1 MAEVIGTVAAVLQL
15 TQAAATTALQV
26 YEFFS
31 VIHNAPQEISTLSRD
46 VRAFYT
52 LFHNLETSLGSAG
65 VKAAIDRD
73 VEIETAL
80 KTLIDPISNCR
91 AALSRMKDKLS
102 PHLRADISSVQ
113 VSKQDSEAGRPI
125 SVERLRMRSGNVSWF
140 FKRKEVFAS
149 ALELE
154 RTKATFGDAMGSIT
168 LLLALKQSTIKSESR
183 VIAQNHDFNDDAG
196 SALSNYAT
204 SIVDVQQDESSVKKP
219 LGRSIARTE
228 KPKTDTQTRIKLARE
243 LKIGIDG
250 NSKFVVKAVLQHVDV
265 DVRGRKGRTALS
277 HAAEAG
283 NVEITKL
290 LLEEGASISARQY
303 SVSGWAG
310 GHNPHHCSG
319 ITPLHW
325 AARKGHKQVVELLLQ
340 YGANPNARGTA
351 GRAPIQEASC
361 GNHIEVVKLLLSKKA
376 DVNAQSYYDGWTSL
390 HEAVFAKRIQLVQ
403 LLIASGAL
411 LNVHLIYPDE
421 KAPLHFA
428 VALQSLRIT
437 KMLLE
442 AEADPNVLMV
452 EDITPLHL
460 AAAAGWIPGIELLV
474 SFGADLDAR
483 DTFTHETPLHKSA
496 RNRQVRAIEKLCGL
510 GANREAKNCDGQS
523 YADILECATEDP
535 KEWAVHNS
543 RASYFRQQ
551 NDSARP

>member
-1 MAEVIGTVAAVLQL
+1 LHDGSGKT
-15 TQAAATTALQV
+15 
-26 YEFFS
+26 YF
-31 VIHNAPQEISTLSRD
+31 IS
-46 VRAFYT
+46 F
-52 LFHNLETSLGSAG
+52 
-65 VKAAIDRD
+65 
-73 VEIETAL
+73 AL
-80 KTLIDPISNCR
+80 KFVPCISCVCRNIWLIC
-91 AALSRMKDKLS
+91 
-102 PHLRADISSVQ
+102 
-113 VSKQDSEAGRPI
+113 GR
-125 SVERLRMRSGNVSWF
+125 
-140 FKRKEVFAS
+140 
-149 ALELE
+149 
-154 RTKATFGDAMGSIT
+154 
-168 LLLALKQSTIKSESR
+168 LLALKQSTIKSESR

-228 KPKTDTQTRIKLARE
+228 KPKTDIQTRIKLARE

-376 DVNAQSYYDGWTSL
+376 DVNAQSYYDVS
-390 HEAVFAKRIQLVQ
+390 
-403 LLIASGAL
+403 
-411 LNVHLIYPDE
+411 
-421 KAPLHFA
+421 PLPSSACREF
-428 VALQSLRIT
+428 VLQ
-437 KMLLE
+437 
-442 AEADPNVLMV
+442 
-452 EDITPLHL
+452 
-460 AAAAGWIPGIELLV
+460 
-474 SFGADLDAR
+474 
-483 DTFTHETPLHKSA
+483 
-496 RNRQVRAIEKLCGL
+496 C
-510 GANREAKNCDGQS
+510 
-523 YADILECATEDP
+523 
-535 KEWAVHNS
+535 
-543 RASYFRQQ
+543 
-551 NDSARP
+551 